1 MPGVPVVVYVAA
13 AIAGQTTA
21 ITEFLADLSGPVN
34 VLDIGAGT
42 GSFSRALQQT
52 CDHPK
57 NRFYW
62 IDINAER
69 METSRNALWFAGAIE
84 TIVADL
90 RQETDFPDIPGH
102 EIDVV
107 LAGLL
112 RPYLPRGAYV
122 RTLSALNTEKLRP
135 NGLAV
140 LVEMAAS
147 SFSNSQVRR
156 ELSDQEV
163 LSDMSRALSATGMI
177 DVGAPI
183 RLEVPIMVEETGARY
198 EGVLLLG
205 CKRRQ
210 AG

>member
-1 MPGVPVVVYVAA
+1 MPGVPVAVYATAAVV
-13 AIAGQTTA
+13 GQATA
-21 ITEFLADLSGPVN
+21 TTEFLADLSGPVN

-42 GSFSRALQQT
+42 GSFSRALQRA

-69 METSRNALWFAGAIE
+69 MEASRNALWFAGAIE

-90 RQETDFPDIPGH
+90 RQEIDFPDIPGR

-112 RPYLPRGAYV
+112 RPYLPPGAYA
-122 RTLSALNTEKLRP
+122 RTLSALITEKLKSS
-135 NGLAV
+135 GLAV

-163 LSDMSRALSATGMI
+163 LSDMSRALSATGML

-183 RLEVPIMVEETGARY
+183 RLEVPIRVEETGARY
-198 EGVLLLG
+198 EGVLLLD

>member
-1 MPGVPVVVYVAA
+1 MPGVPVAVYATAAVV
-13 AIAGQTTA
+13 GQATA
-21 ITEFLADLSGPVN
+21 ITEFLSDLSGPVN

-42 GSFSRALQQT
+42 GSFSRALQQA

-69 METSRNALWFAGAIE
+69 MEASRNELWFAGAIE

-102 EIDVV
+102 EMDVV

-112 RPYLPRGAYV
+112 RPYLLPGAYA
-122 RTLSALNTEKLRP
+122 RTLSALLAEKLRP
-135 NGLAV
+135 NGRVV
-140 LVEMAAS
+140 LVEMAPS
-147 SFSNSQVRR
+147 SFSNSQVGR

-163 LSDMSRALSATGMI
+163 LSDMSRALSATGML

-183 RLEVPIMVEETGARY
+183 RLEVPIVVEEIGAHY
-198 EGVLLLG
+198 KGVLLLD

>member
-1 MPGVPVVVYVAA
+1 MAVYATAAVV
-13 AIAGQTTA
+13 GQATA
-21 ITEFLADLSGPVN
+21 TTEFLADLSGPVN

-42 GSFSRALQQT
+42 GSFSRALQRA

-69 METSRNALWFAGAIE
+69 MEASRNALWFAGAIE

-90 RQETDFPDIPGH
+90 RQEIDFPDIPGR

-112 RPYLPRGAYV
+112 RPYLPPGAYA
-122 RTLSALNTEKLRP
+122 RTLSALITEKLKSS
-135 NGLAV
+135 GLAV

-163 LSDMSRALSATGMI
+163 LSDMSRALSATGML

-183 RLEVPIMVEETGARY
+183 RLEVPIRVEETGARY
-198 EGVLLLG
+198 EGVLLLD